1 MYTIIARR
9 WFEKTN
15 GNTYHSCEVYQDG
28 KLIERVPFEYGYG
41 ESYRQ
46 TAHEILQRAGHL
58 PTTGERLPSGSDKD
72 YHDFQMIIRDYDNW
86 LFSVTDVTRKKDL

>member
-28 KLIERVPFEYGYG
+28 KLIERVPFAYGY
-41 ESYRQ
+41 EEQYRQ
-46 TAHEILQRAGHL
+46 TAHEILVRAGL
-58 PTTGERLPSGSDKD
+58 FSGD
-72 YHDFQMIIRDYDNW
+72 YHDFLMVIRDYDNW